1 MKRFIL
7 LLTFIMAMAIGGGV
21 RAEITSWVDEDGVRH
36 FSNKPAPEGVESES
50 KSEIIT
56 PEWRIKQIEAQEKKE
71 EEERKIREAI
81 QKEESEALRSK
92 GQDQADED
100 KKVID
105 GSDDSQ
111 DYNTIRRLKRRPSRR
126 PRRGRR

>member
-1 MKRFIL
+1 MKRFIFF
-7 LLTFIMAMAIGGGV
+7 LTFIMAIGIGSGV
-21 RAEITSWVDEDGVRH
+21 RAEITSWVDENGVRH

-50 KSEIIT
+50 KPEIIT

-81 QKEESEALRSK
+81 QKKESEALKSK
-92 GQDQADED
+92 GQDQTDEE

-105 GSDDSQ
+105 ESTDNQ
-111 DYNTIRRLKRRPSRR
+111 DYDTIRRLKRRPIRR
-126 PRRGRR
+126 PHRGRR